1 MSADLDLSG
10 RVALVTGSSR
20 GIGRAIALRLAEK
33 GAHVVLHGSGPGAAL
48 TAAEA
53 EIRDAGGTCTVATAD
68 LNAIEAVK
76 ALVKE
81 AFGIAKR
88 LDILVNNAGVLTEGM
103 IGMTPDDQIQRTLR
117 INLESALAAMQMAA
131 RLMMR
136 TKSGSIINISSIMGM
151 RGAPGVMAYAASKA
165 GLVGATM
172 AAAQELAPSG
182 IRVNAVA
189 PGFIAT
195 DMTRTLDE
203 NVIAR
208 RVAGIGM
215 GRAGEPGDVADT
227 VLFLASDLSRY
238 VTGQVIGVDGGM
250 IV

>member
-20 GIGRAIALRLAEK
+20 GIGRAIALRLAGA
-33 GAHVVLHGSGPGAAL
+33 GAHVVLHGSEPGAAL

-53 EIRDAGGTCTVATAD
+53 EIRHAGGACTVATAD

-76 ALVKE
+76 ALVKD
-81 AFGIAKR
+81 AFGVAKR

-136 TKSGSIINISSIMGM
+136 AKSGSIINISSIMGL

-172 AAAQELAPSG
+172 AAAKELAPSG

-215 GRAGEPGDVADT
+215 GRAGEPGEVADT